1 MRYGVEH
8 RRYPSRKH
16 HGKQRRGCD
25 CRRDEGVSRLADM
38 VQEMSKVVRRSS
50 GGVKMVLATKEKKR
64 NLPSASPKSLRAR
77 TSRAQPMTKAST
89 IGVAIEAT
97 RVATAW

>member
-16 HGKQRRGCD
+16 HGKQRKGCD

-38 VQEMSKVVRRSS
+38 VKVVRRSS
-50 GGVKMVLATKEKKR
+50 GGMKMAPATKETKR

-77 TSRAQPMTKAST
+77 TSRAQPMTKAIT